1 MAISKEQY
9 KEECN
14 RLLSIDRSQWP
25 FEARV
30 AYQLGLQEGRKE
42 VFEKLNP
49 QIQKLNKQVSENSW
63 ELDSLRQS
71 VGEREA
77 TERGQWGI
85 FG

>member
-9 KEECN
+9 EEECN

-49 QIQKLNKQVSENSW
+49 QIQKLNQQVSENSW

>member
-9 KEECN
+9 EEECN
-14 RLLSIDRSQWP
+14 RLLSIDRSEWP

-49 QIQKLNKQVSENSW
+49 QIQKLNQQVSENSW

>member
-9 KEECN
+9 EEECN
-14 RLLSIDRSQWP
+14 RLMSMDRSQWP

-49 QIQKLNKQVSENSW
+49 QIEKMNEKASENSL

-71 VGEREA
+71 IGEREA
-77 TERGQWGI
+77 TERSRWGI

>member
-9 KEECN
+9 EEECN

-30 AYQLGLQEGRKE
+30 AYQLGVQEGRKE

-77 TERGQWGI
+77 IERGQWGI

>member
-9 KEECN
+9 EEECN
-14 RLLSIDRSQWP
+14 RLMSMDRSQWP

-49 QIQKLNKQVSENSW
+49 QIEKMKNKASTDSW

-71 VGEREA
+71 VGEA
-77 TERGQWGI
+77 DAIERGKWGI

>member
-1 MAISKEQY
+1 VAISKEQY
-9 KEECN
+9 EEECN

-49 QIQKLNKQVSENSW
+49 QIQKLNQQVSENSW